1 MATQIYRT
9 KGRVKWFNDKKGF
22 GFAVPD
28 CAAIDVMI
36 HFSAIEMDGYKRL
49 IPGQRV
55 YMEIEDRGEN
65 EGLKA
70 IKVIPQAMSYE
81 EAREVLSM
89 ETEKRTFR

>member
-1 MATQIYRT
+1 MSNPILTA

-55 YMEIEDRGEN
+55 YMEIEDRGEE

-70 IKVIPQAMSYE
+70 VKVVPQSMSHE
-81 EAREVLSM
+81 EA
-89 ETEKRTFR
+89 TEALRQQM